1 MTDSNNKKIKEK
13 DKVIEELHREVGAL
27 KNKCQGLTS
36 ELHEKNAMLKE
47 TEGRLRE
54 ESIEK

>member
-1 MTDSNNKKIKEK
+1 MTESNNKKIKEK
-13 DKVIEELHREVGAL
+13 DKAIEELHREVDVL
-27 KNKCQGLTS
+27 KNKCQRMIS

-47 TEGRLRE
+47 TEDRLRE